1 MSYSNATK
9 WSIIVL
15 LVALFLGWKWVL
27 ATYSASNSDAAQQ
40 DLAVRNVTEFLTRNH
55 LRVVQSGVYTWQ
67 MQLLVAESVSCQMRL
82 AITSARGFHRDII
95 EKLKQ
100 PTSRTFVVFGGH
112 VYPEQP
118 MLRTIADFVRFR
130 LLQDLGFSAQ
140 ATPVIT
146 VIAEPACQAE
156 RLPWHELR

>member
-15 LVALFLGWKWVL
+15 LIALFLGWKWVL
-27 ATYSASNSDAAQQ
+27 ASYSASNSDAAQQ
-40 DLAVRNVTEFLTRNH
+40 DRAVRNVTEFLTRNH

-67 MQLLVAESVSCQMRL
+67 MQLLVAENDFCQIRL
-82 AITSARGFHRDII
+82 AITAARGWHRDIV
-95 EKLKQ
+95 EKLKR

-118 MLRTIADFVRFR
+118 MIRTIADFVRFR
-130 LLQDLGFSAQ
+130 LLQDLGFRADG
-140 ATPVIT
+140 TPVIT
-146 VIAEPACQAE
+146 VIAEPTCQAE
-156 RLPWHELR
+156 QLPWHELR